1 MALIIIDKDELL
13 SAISNMSDAHEE
25 WIQKQSDAK
34 VAAKLY
40 GKMRYDLFHLIN
52 YEAKEY
58 DLTREEKTNEAD

>member
-1 MALIIIDKDELL
+1 MALIIIDKDALL

-34 VAAKLY
+34 VAEKLY

-52 YEAKEY
+52 YKAKDY
-58 DLTREEKTNEAD
+58 NPTEEKTNENC